1 MMWRVLLPLLGLEL
15 KRYWLNP
22 LRIVLSLAQPLM
34 YLFILGAGLAGGTY
48 ALDSSYQ
55 AYIYPGIVAMA
66 LMFAAASAAVG
77 VVHDRQVGVFK
88 ALLVSPLPRSTLAL
102 ARILS
107 GAVLALVQS
116 VLLLPFAPLLG
127 LAFSPLSLLCFLLA
141 MSLCALVFS
150 ALGLVMALPFRSVM
164 VFPVVSNTLTLPMF
178 LLSGA
183 LYPLELAPRW
193 LQLLARGNPAAYAV
207 DLLRGVQSGHFQYG
221 LATAVGVLL
230 LIGLLA
236 IGWVVRSLHGRGG
249 RV

>member
-88 ALLVSPLPRSTLAL
+88 ALLVSLCRA
-102 ARILS
+102 ARWRWH
-107 GAVLALVQS
+107 
-116 VLLLPFAPLLG
+116 
-127 LAFSPLSLLCFLLA
+127 AFCPVPYWHWCSRYCCCHLRRCWGWLFRRCPC
-141 MSLCALVFS
+141 CVFCW
-150 ALGLVMALPFRSVM
+150 P
-164 VFPVVSNTLTLPMF
+164 
-178 LLSGA
+178 
-183 LYPLELAPRW
+183 
-193 LQLLARGNPAAYAV
+193 
-207 DLLRGVQSGHFQYG
+207 
-221 LATAVGVLL
+221 
-230 LIGLLA
+230 
-236 IGWVVRSLHGRGG
+236 
-249 RV
+249 

>member
-1 MMWRVLLPLLGLEL
+1 MMWQVLLPLLGLEL

-193 LQLLARGNPAAYAV
+193 LQLLARQPCRLRSRPAARRAERPLPV
-207 DLLRGVQSGHFQYG
+207 R

-236 IGWVVRSLHGRGG
+236 IGWVVHSLHGRGG